1 MRESAKFLAT
11 SAQTCPDA
19 RWHWNI
25 HCSCRNLLCSCR
37 NLFFNFIAGRVHHQN
52 RKKKQQTIDFGNLE
66 TSVHELINSF
76 KSFILGMIEWVRCYL
91 VFILKKKKTCFI
103 YNVVRGV
110 LQMMLVISINI
121 QQSPTYKLFS
131 EYNILNRRLIFSTYP
146 IICIKEVNTR

>member
-91 VFILKKKKTCFI
+91 VFILKKKKHLSSTMLFVVYYKWCRYSVIIFNNPQRTCYF
-103 YNVVRGV
+103 
-110 LQMMLVISINI
+110 QSI
-121 QQSPTYKLFS
+121 
-131 EYNILNRRLIFSTYP
+131 IFSIEDLFFPLTQLY
-146 IICIKEVNTR
+146 V